1 MHSNGDKKRG
11 RQDFVF
17 KENENEVPDS
27 QPAAVAEQGHDTEMY
42 TSELYENDV
51 SLASEQSR
59 SSPLREPSASQEP
72 LTAFFAPPDQ
82 LRTEPNKQMNET
94 SEHTDDE
101 ELVQSQLA
109 REEKEAS
116 VEKETMALLDNVAS
130 AQLEAE
136 LVAQFEEPA
145 EHAEQEAHEE
155 EAVQL
160 QPEPAEG
167 CASKFDRLRVIL
179 QDGLGLLKSADLTRE
194 ETNQL
199 EDMFMD
205 MKQELYQAERRGRR

>member
-1 MHSNGDKKRG
+1 MIT
-11 RQDFVF
+11 
-17 KENENEVPDS
+17 
-27 QPAAVAEQGHDTEMY
+27 GHDTEMH

-51 SLASEQSR
+51 SLESGQSR
-59 SSPLREPSASQEP
+59 TSSPSEPSASHELP
-72 LTAFFAPPDQ
+72 SAFFAAPVDQ
-82 LRTEPNKQMNET
+82 PQSMSDKQT
-94 SEHTDDE
+94 SEVSDHTDDE

-116 VEKETMALLDNVAS
+116 VEKGSAARLDNVAS

-136 LVAQFEEPA
+136 LVAQLEEPA
-145 EHAEQEAHEE
+145 EHAEQAPHEE
-155 EAVQL
+155 EAPQQQ
-160 QPEPAEG
+160 QPAEPAQG
-167 CASKFDRLRVIL
+167 GASKFDRLQVLL

-205 MKQELYQAERRGRR
+205 MKQELYQAERRGRK